1 MSSAKLPPR
10 IPFEDLEEVSAW
22 SIPTVGGKVIKP
34 KAKPNIR
41 QRKKKSEETIEDVTG
56 DIALKPLTAEGLQEI
71 AATVEKDASEKGYQE
86 GLQKGLQEGEAKGFA
101 AGEKKAYAEK
111 SSQLEQLATLLTQ
124 LTEGLQEPLTN
135 HQHQVD
141 NLVIDLATGFAKH
154 LINTELSKKPKLVVD
169 IVKKAVQALP
179 VGSSHTRI
187 YANSHDIERLQ
198 SQQNLADNK
207 NWHFLVDDNLAS
219 GGVRVETDESLVDY
233 SLDERLAEY
242 FNEVEEMPDFD
253 FQDVVEV
260 PDYVQMAELAL
271 DEEEKE
277 VADESA
283 VVDEKT
289 AEAERSGEIMP
300 DDLLAEL
307 DGITQELD
315 ADSSSEIEI
324 DHDVSESAEDDLD
337 EAPDD

>member
-10 IPFEDLEEVSAW
+10 IPFEDLKEVSAW
-22 SIPTVGGKVIKP
+22 SIPAVGGKVIKP

-41 QRKKKSEETIEDVTG
+41 ERKKKSEETIEDVTG
-56 DIALKPLTAEGLQEI
+56 DVTLKPLTAEGLQEI
-71 AATVEKDASEKGYQE
+71 AATVEKEACENGYQE

-111 SSQLEQLATLLTQ
+111 SLQLEQLATLLTQ
-124 LTEGLQEPLTN
+124 LTQGLQEPLTN

-154 LINTELSKKPKLVVD
+154 LINTELSKKPELLVN

-198 SQQNLADNK
+198 SQANLAEK
-207 NWHFLVDDNLAS
+207 NWHFLVDDNLAP

-233 SLDERLAEY
+233 SLDARLAEY
-242 FNEVEEMPDFD
+242 FNEVEDVPDFD

-260 PDYVQMAELAL
+260 PDYVQMAEQAL
-271 DEEEKE
+271 DEQPKEALEEDPIIDGIAPE
-277 VADESA
+277 D
-283 VVDEKT
+283 
-289 AEAERSGEIMP
+289 ERSSEVMP

-324 DHDVSESAEDDLD
+324 DNDGESADDELD
-337 EAPDD
+337 GAPDD